1 MKSFIALLFT
11 IVLSVFMMAFIQG
24 PKKWVV
30 PEKYQKM
37 KNPVPSDENSIKIGK
52 EMYERHC
59 ITCHGVTGKGDGPRA
74 IKLNQTPGDFTSEN
88 FRKETD
94 GAIFYKMTEGH
105 KDMPSFK
112 RRIPGNDD
120 VIDGSFGKTGTPGDL
135 INYIRTLAKK

>member
-74 IKLNQTPGDFTSEN
+74 IKLNQTPGDFTTEA
-88 FRKETD
+88 FKKETD